1 MECGVDIIEIRRIKQ
16 AIDKHG
22 EKFLNR
28 IFTDKEIEYC
38 KSKGVQSYASY
49 AVRCAAKESIGKLL
63 KTGFNGIIDW
73 KEIEVNNI
81 EGGAPLIELYG
92 DTKKLAKERDIN
104 DIKISLSHS
113 REYAISMVIGY
124 WQAGR

>member
-16 AIDKHG
+16 AVDKHG

-49 AVRCAAKESIGKLL
+49 AVRFAAKESVGKLL
-63 KTGFNGIIDW
+63 KTGFDGNIAW

-81 EGGAPLIELYG
+81 EGGAPEIVLYG
-92 DTKKLAKERDIN
+92 NTKKIASQKKIN

-124 WQAGR
+124 